1 MMVWLNGKTELE
13 NPMAAKVIDELI
25 ELRGLRFHYRDWAS
39 QTPGAPHLVL
49 LHGLSGHA
57 RSWDAFA
64 EAMSDRYRVLALD
77 QRGHGETAWAPADK
91 YAVTDMAD
99 DLEAFVKAIGLKDFH
114 LLGLS
119 MGGMVT
125 MEYAGRRPAEL
136 ARCVIVDIGPEI
148 VAAGSSRIQSGIR
161 ASDVFDTKDS
171 AFAAARA
178 VNSIPPEAHH
188 RQRSDNNLMRLE
200 DGRWTFRFDRAFR
213 QGSALRPRDPEAAW
227 RSCAQIAVPT
237 LVMRGELSDIL
248 SPEIGRKM
256 IEVIPDARYVEVA
269 GSGHPIPL
277 DQPDAFLAAARAFL
291 KGKQPVTA

>member
-1 MMVWLNGKTELE
+1 MS
-13 NPMAAKVIDELI
+13 AAVIDELI
-25 ELRGLRFHYRDWAS
+25 ELRGLRFHYRDWAAK
-39 QTPGAPHLVL
+39 TPGAPVLVL

-64 EAMSDRYRVLALD
+64 EAMTDRYRVLALD
-77 QRGHGETAWAPADK
+77 QRGHGETAWAAADK
-91 YAVTDMAD
+91 YGVEDMAD
-99 DLEAFVKAIGLKDFH
+99 DLEAFVKAMGLKAFH

-125 MEYAGRRPAEL
+125 MEYAGRRPQEL
-136 ARCVIVDIGPEI
+136 ARCVLVDIGPEL
-148 VAAGSSRIQSGIR
+148 VAAGSSRIQSGIK
-161 ASDVFDTKDS
+161 ASDVFDSKDA

-213 QGSALRPRDPEAAW
+213 NSQALRPRSPKAAW
-227 RSCAQIAVPT
+227 ESCAHIAVPT
-237 LVMRGELSDIL
+237 LVMRGELSDLL
-248 SPEIGRKM
+248 SPEIGQRM
-256 IEVIPDARYVEVA
+256 IEVIPDAKYVEVA
-269 GSGHPIPL
+269 GAGHPIPL

-291 KGKQPVTA
+291 TG

>member
-1 MMVWLNGKTELE
+1 MS
-13 NPMAAKVIDELI
+13 AAVIDELI
-25 ELRGLRFHYRDWAS
+25 ELRGLRFHYRDWAAK
-39 QTPGAPHLVL
+39 TPGAPVLVL

-64 EAMSDRYRVLALD
+64 EAMTDRYRVLALD
-77 QRGHGETAWAPADK
+77 QRGHGETAWAAADK
-91 YAVTDMAD
+91 YGVEDMAD
-99 DLEAFVKAIGLKDFH
+99 DLEAFVKGMGLKAFH

-125 MEYAGRRPAEL
+125 MEYAGRRPQEL
-136 ARCVIVDIGPEI
+136 ARCVLVDIGPEL
-148 VAAGSSRIQSGIR
+148 VAAGSSRIQSGIK
-161 ASDVFDTKDS
+161 ASDVFDSKDA

-213 QGSALRPRDPEAAW
+213 NSQALRPRSPKAAW
-227 RSCAQIAVPT
+227 ESCAHIAVPT
-237 LVMRGELSDIL
+237 LVMRGELSDLL
-248 SPEIGRKM
+248 SPEIGQRM
-256 IEVIPDARYVEVA
+256 IEVIPDAKYVEVA
-269 GSGHPIPL
+269 GAGHPIPL

-291 KGKQPVTA
+291 TG